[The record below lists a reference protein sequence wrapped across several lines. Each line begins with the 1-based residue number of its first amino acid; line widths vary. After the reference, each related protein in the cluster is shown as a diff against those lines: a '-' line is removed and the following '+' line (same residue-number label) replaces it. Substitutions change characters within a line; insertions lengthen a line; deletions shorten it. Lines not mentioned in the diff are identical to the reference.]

1 MRWKAAR
8 ATLRKQFTRN
18 KLADLEVI
26 EYHVQRLIRIIKS
39 HEGRSTPVLELI
51 HRFTL
56 DTSMGFLLGTDE
68 NSVENPV
75 NDFSHAW
82 DRVFEIIDQRA
93 RAGGLW
99 KLIVPKKPLLDA
111 MAVLNGV
118 AYPHI
123 DKAIQRRRNGEKI
136 GESFLDCVT
145 EDTLDRE
152 VGVP

>member
-1 MRWKAAR
+1 M
-8 ATLRKQFTRN
+8 
-18 KLADLEVI
+18 
-26 EYHVQRLIRIIKS
+26 
-39 HEGRSTPVLELI
+39 
-51 HRFTL
+51 HRFSL

-75 NDFSHAW
+75 NEFSHAW

-99 KLIVPKKPLLDA
+99 RWIVPKKPLLEA

-118 AYPHI
+118 TYPHI
-123 DKAIQRRRNGEKI
+123 DRAIERRRNGEKK
-136 GESFLDCVT
+136 GESFLDAVT

-152 VGVP
+152 VFFVSHTIKRLN

>member
-1 MRWKAAR
+1 M
-8 ATLRKQFTRN
+8 
-18 KLADLEVI
+18 
-26 EYHVQRLIRIIKS
+26 RIIKS
-39 HEGRSTPVLELI
+39 DHEGPTPILDLI
-51 HRFTL
+51 HRFSL

-82 DRVFEIIDQRA
+82 DLVFKVLDSRA

-99 KLIVPKKPLLDA
+99 KWIVPKKPLLDA

-123 DKAIQRRRNGEKI
+123 DRAIQRRTNNEKI

-152 VGVP
+152 VSVLICDP

>member
-1 MRWKAAR
+1 MR
-8 ATLRKQFTRN
+8 
-18 KLADLEVI
+18 V
-26 EYHVQRLIRIIKS
+26 IKS
-39 HEGRSTPVLELI
+39 YGGGPISILDLI

-68 NSVENPV
+68 NTVECPV

-82 DRVFEIIDQRA
+82 DRVFEIIDRRA

-123 DKAIQRRRNGEKI
+123 DRAIERRRKGEKV

-145 EDTLDRE
+145 EDTQDRE
-152 VGVP
+152 VCPVFHAGERLN